1 MEIYIYC
8 LVLIGFL
15 ALGFISREGGGI
27 RSEKMA
33 RYLYRKGKKLGQKS
47 GRLQFFEESRIRREI
62 ALLYPF
68 GRTQEEEEQFHV
80 ERIRLV
86 LLILLAGAV
95 LAAASYAAAGANLL
109 LREGNILVR
118 EEIGGEDRSTELS
131 AYLWTGQG
139 ENGKAQE
146 ENPEYQGT
154 YKLEVRARKYSA
166 AQMKEMADR
175 AFEVLPEIIL
185 GENESLDHVQT
196 SLELPEELEGTP
208 FHIAWESSSYA
219 LIDADGTIGN
229 LAMEEGD
236 HREVLLTAILTYDNG
251 TAAGLRFEKT
261 YEVNVFPP
269 AAEEPNRLE
278 AEIKSALREAD
289 EKSVSESV
297 LPLPQE
303 LKDQKVSWEE
313 KPSNSGIAVLLFA
326 VLLAFLGAA
335 AMGSRLHEKVVFRER
350 QLMLDYPG
358 IISKFVLY
366 LGAGL
371 SMRSTVF
378 KIGEEYEQLRKEGMK
393 ERYVYEEILFVCRE
407 LNSGVAET
415 EAYARFGLRCRSR
428 QYTKLST
435 LLAQNLRKGNQALL
449 SVLQQEAQASFEERR
464 NTARR
469 LGEEAETKL
478 LLPMITMLAI
488 TMLMIII
495 PAYFSFM

>member
-8 LVLIGFL
+8 LVLTGYL
-15 ALGFISREGGGI
+15 VLGFISREGGGI

-47 GRLQFFEESRIRREI
+47 KRLQLFEGTRIRREI

-86 LLILLAGAV
+86 LLILLAGSL

-109 LREGNILVR
+109 LREGRALVR

-131 AYLWTGQG
+131 AYLWSEEA
-139 ENGKAQE
+139 ENGEAVE
-146 ENPEYQGT
+146 EDPEYQGT

-175 AFEVLPEIIL
+175 AFEELPEKIL
-185 GENESLDHVQT
+185 GGNESLDRVRT
-196 SLELPEELEGTP
+196 SLELPEELEGMP
-208 FHIAWESSSYA
+208 FHISWESSSYA
-219 LIDADGTIGN
+219 LIDAAGTIGN
-229 LAMEEGD
+229 LAMEEED
-236 HREVLLTAILTYDNG
+236 HREVVLTAVLTYDNG
-251 TAAGLRFEKT
+251 TATGLRFERD
-261 YEVNVFPP
+261 YVVNVFPP
-269 AAEEPNRLE
+269 MPEEPDRLAAEIR
-278 AEIKSALREAD
+278 SAIREAD
-289 EKSVSESV
+289 ENSVSESV

-303 LKDQKVSWEE
+303 LEEHRVSWEE
-313 KPSNSGIAVLLFA
+313 KPSDSGIAVLLFA
-326 VLLAFLGAA
+326 VIIAFFGAA

-371 SMRSTVF
+371 SMRSTFF

-407 LNSGVAET
+407 LTSGVPET
-415 EAYARFGLRCRSR
+415 EAYAGFGLRCRSR

>member
-8 LVLIGFL
+8 LVLTGYL
-15 ALGFISREGGGI
+15 VLGFISREGGGI

-47 GRLQFFEESRIRREI
+47 KRLQLFEGTRIRREI

-86 LLILLAGAV
+86 LLILLAGSL

-109 LREGNILVR
+109 LREGRALVR

-131 AYLWTGQG
+131 AYLWSEEA
-139 ENGKAQE
+139 ENGEAVE
-146 ENPEYQGT
+146 EDPEYQGT

-175 AFEVLPEIIL
+175 AFEELPEKIL
-185 GENESLDHVQT
+185 GGNESLDRVRT
-196 SLELPEELEGTP
+196 SLEE
-208 FHIAWESSSYA
+208 
-219 LIDADGTIGN
+219 
-229 LAMEEGD
+229 D
-236 HREVLLTAILTYDNG
+236 HREVVLTAVLTYDNG
-251 TAAGLRFEKT
+251 TATGLRFERD
-261 YEVNVFPP
+261 YVVNVFPP
-269 AAEEPNRLE
+269 MPEEPDRLAAEIR
-278 AEIKSALREAD
+278 SAIREAD
-289 EKSVSESV
+289 ENSVSESV

-303 LKDQKVSWEE
+303 LEEHRVSWEE
-313 KPSNSGIAVLLFA
+313 KPSDSGIAVLLFA
-326 VLLAFLGAA
+326 VIIAFLGAA

-371 SMRSTVF
+371 SMRSTFF

-407 LNSGVAET
+407 LTSGVPET
-415 EAYARFGLRCRSR
+415 EAYAGFGLRCRSR